1 MNNLDVKR
9 FGFAVGTTLSL
20 LHMGCLFVMT
30 TAGEAGT
37 ILFFNSLL
45 HGLDVTQ
52 IIRMR
57 ISLLE
62 ALMGFVEVF
71 VLGWL
76 AGATLAAIYNASL
89 KRN

>member
-1 MNNLDVKR
+1 MNNIDVKR
-9 FGFAVGTTLSL
+9 FGFAVGATLAL
-20 LHMGCLFVMT
+20 LHLGCLFVMA

-45 HGLDVTQ
+45 HGLDVTH
-52 IIRMR
+52 IIRMN

-62 ALMGFVEVF
+62 ALMGFIEVF

-76 AGATLAAIYNASL
+76 AGATIAAIYNASL
-89 KRN
+89 KK